1 VYKKSN
7 KYLSLVLCFM
17 FICGS
22 MLYIPK
28 KNEVK
33 ALSPVDAG
41 IAFVSAIAI
50 SMGIY
55 STSQNASA
63 IATDI
68 YTNLPSDLK
77 SLADSKSANVSNL
90 NTSAVDLTRSQYNS
104 FVQRILLKFGLTPQP
119 TYTSNILGQIETI
132 PSSDPAGLF
141 RNDLP
146 TVQTFSSYP
155 INYNY
160 NMGNINANFIIEGA
174 NTPWSLNLTC
184 PDGYKI
190 KLSGG
195 GAPKYY
201 DNWSLTVPLI
211 AGYGSAN
218 PLMYIGFIG
227 KSGIT
232 TKDFFLMYFGNDTRD
247 SIDGGTTYNFID
259 FNSVYN
265 RLMLHGGQPIN
276 ANIDTAVY
284 NAVSNSTSTDGVT
297 LKVSSDMD
305 KMVNLTAESIV
316 ATNNVGDNVLD
327 IGADIVNGLNALGE
341 FVVNGINAVTNTISS
356 TVASIG
362 EGVQSIVDSI
372 AGAPTVAVN
381 FAPLTI
387 AGSTIATKFPFSIPF
402 DLVNSVSALN
412 VSGVAPHWQ
421 YTFPAGIY
429 NGTGSIDID
438 FAQFEDWAK
447 VVRWGM
453 LISFSVGLILI
464 TRQIIGGE

>member
-1 VYKKSN
+1 VHKKSS
-7 KYLSLVLCFM
+7 KWLSLVLCFV

-33 ALSPVDAG
+33 AFLPVVAG
-41 IAFVSAIAI
+41 EALVYAIAV

-55 STSQNASA
+55 ATSQNASA
-63 IATDI
+63 IATDL

-77 SLADSKSANVSNL
+77 ALADSKSATVT
-90 NTSAVDLTRSQYNS
+90 NTGLSSVDLTRSQYEQ
-104 FVQRILLKFGLTPQP
+104 FVQQIISKFGVNPPAQYIDTPYGNMFSVAGGVFNDVSTTP
-119 TYTSNILGQIETI
+119 LLYMLGSQVKSCSTGKFLYEVHTESPGSQWCI
-132 PSSDPAGLF
+132 
-141 RNDLP
+141 
-146 TVQTFSSYP
+146 V
-155 INYNY
+155 
-160 NMGNINANFIIEGA
+160 
-174 NTPWSLNLTC
+174 TC
-184 PDGYKI
+184 PDGYKFRVN
-190 KLSGG
+190 LPGMCG
-195 GAPKYY
+195 TNYTT
-201 DNWSLTVPLI
+201 NWKFFGPVMFNNTTSKTIHFLAYSEAGTY
-211 AGYGSAN
+211 AGYQGG
-218 PLMYIGFIG
+218 IGDIYTGNGVDSFPNY
-227 KSGIT
+227 SGNHAETIMAEH
-232 TKDFFLMYFGNDTRD
+232 LGNAQTMTIPIDTNA
-247 SIDGGTTYNFID
+247 Y
-259 FNSVYN
+259 NSV
-265 RLMLHGGQPIN
+265 
-276 ANIDTAVY
+276 V
-284 NAVSNSTSTDGVT
+284 NSTATNDVS
-297 LKVSSDMD
+297 LKVSTDMD
-305 KMVNLTAESIV
+305 KIVDLTAESIV

-362 EGVQSIVDSI
+362 EGVQSIVDSMV
-372 AGAPTVAVN
+372 GAPTVAVN